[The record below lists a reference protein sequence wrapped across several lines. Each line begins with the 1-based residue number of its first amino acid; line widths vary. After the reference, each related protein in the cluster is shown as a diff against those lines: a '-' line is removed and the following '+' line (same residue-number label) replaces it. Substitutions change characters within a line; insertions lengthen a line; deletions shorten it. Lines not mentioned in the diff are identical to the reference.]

1 MSLILHNFTDAAKNA
16 IKLAKQNAQQLGY
29 SFIGTQ
35 HLLIGLMQTKN
46 SVTSLILNT
55 TISSTEIEKALK
67 ATVTKNKTYK
77 LTKKNYTPLFC
88 KIIESAVER
97 TKILGIKKTGTQ
109 QILLELLKH
118 EHSCGLNLLKQS
130 DELIESSLFAKSLAC
145 NYNMIKTNP
154 KNNKIAEQTNLKL
167 FGKNLTKLAKLKK
180 LDPLIGRVKELKIME
195 QILARRKKNNPC
207 LIGAPGV
214 GKTAIVEGLAIKIA
228 QKKVN
233 STLKNKQIIALNLSS
248 ILAGTKYRGEFEK
261 RLELILEEAQQNTNI
276 ILFLDEIHTIVNA
289 GAAQGAIDAANILKP
304 SMARGDIQLIGT
316 STEQEFEK
324 MIKLDP
330 ALQRRLQQIKV
341 EEPSRAETF
350 KILIGIKSNYE
361 HFHNI
366 KISNQAI
373 KAAITLAKE
382 NFKNHFLP
390 DVAID
395 LIDEACAKKKLKYQ
409 NSKPLILN
417 SFNIANLIQEKIKNH
432 N

>member
-67 ATVTKNKTYK
+67 ATVTKNKT
-77 LTKKNYTPLFC
+77 YTPLFC